1 MSIDFLDTVLRY
13 LVLVMQVI
21 VAFIAVVR
29 YPAYKNTPLKY
40 VFIIL
45 IYTAV
50 NEIIGGF
57 KLYSNYNNVLIY
69 NIYNIV
75 YFLFFYNAFWHS
87 VTKKKYKTWIIISIG
102 VFIFASVINPFFQN
116 FITESQL
123 LAYVVGACA
132 LLFCIILY
140 YIEILATS
148 KVLLI
153 RRDLLFWISVGL
165 LLFYVGYIP
174 IKLTRVFF
182 EYQDNVYLALRIV
195 HRILILILNGC
206 FIIGFLWMKKKLP
219 R

>member
-1 MSIDFLDTVLRY
+1 MKVEFLDIVLGY
-13 LVLVMQVI
+13 LVLVIQVA
-21 VAFIAVVR
+21 VAVIAVVK
-29 YPAYKNTPLKY
+29 YQAYKNTPLKY
-40 VFIIL
+40 ISIIL
-45 IYTAV
+45 IYTAI
-50 NEIIGGF
+50 NEIIGS
-57 KLYSNYNNVLIY
+57 LNIYSNNNNVLIY
-69 NIYNIV
+69 NIYNVI
-75 YFLFFYNAFWHS
+75 YFLFFYNAFWFS
-87 VTKKKYKTWIIISIG
+87 ITKEKYRNWIVACVG
-102 VFIFASVINPFFQN
+102 IFVLASVVNPFFQN

-140 YIEILATS
+140 YIEILSTS

-153 RRDLLFWISVGL
+153 RQDILFWISVGL

-195 HRILILILNGC
+195 HRILILILNAC